1 MSWEIVWVLIIV
13 LAMIGALMK
22 EIARPGI
29 IFLFVLSLLLVTGII
44 TPQQGLKGFA
54 NQGMLTVGLLCIV
67 AGAVQQTGI
76 VDRFVE
82 GVLSKGRTP
91 RGSLM
96 KMLVPS
102 AFMSGFLN
110 NTPIVA
116 TFSPLVKRWCE
127 KYDLAPS
134 KFLLPLSYATI
145 IGGTI
150 TLIGT
155 STNLV
160 VHGLLLER
168 GYAGFHFFQLAL
180 IGIPATIAVT
190 IFILTVGIKILP
202 DRKPPLFYQKE
213 GRRKYMLKL
222 EITPDYKHLGDTLKR
237 AGFINDPSLQLL
249 ALLPN
254 GESESREAGEHH
266 ILEPG
271 DCLVVY
277 GDLTQIAML
286 ENTDGLDIRTET
298 SEHKKAEEPG
308 DRKLMEVMVTHYSN
322 ILFTKLKDIFF
333 DQRFD
338 AAIIGI
344 HRYDESYSPEMKE
357 MVVKPGDTLLLLAGP
372 EFEQKTS
379 SHNDFHVLKNSVNP
393 FLKGPR
399 WKSWLPLVMM
409 MLMVGLAALQIIPIF
424 YAALIAVAGLLLT
437 GSLSLKDAHRYLPYE
452 VLIVIAAAFGLGE
465 AMMSTGAAP
474 LLAEQMIDWFMP
486 FGVLGVFTALYVLT
500 NMFTEVVTNNAAA
513 IVMLPVALETADILS
528 VSPLAAA
535 VIVAIAASASFITP
549 IGYQTNLFVYTQ
561 GGYRFT
567 DFMKIGVP
575 VSLIVM
581 VITISIT
588 WTVWG

>member
-1 MSWEIVWVLIIV
+1 MSWEIAWVLIIV
-13 LAMIGALMK
+13 LAMVGALMK
-22 EIARPGI
+22 EIARPSI
-29 IFLFVLSLLLVTGII
+29 IFLFVLSLLLVTGLI

-96 KMLVPS
+96 RMLVPS
-102 AFMSGFLN
+102 ALMSGFLN

-202 DRKPPLFYQKE
+202 ARKPPLFYQKE

-222 EITPDYKHLGDTLKR
+222 EITPAYKHLGETLKR
-237 AGFINDPSLQLL
+237 AGFINDPSMQLL
-249 ALLPN
+249 AVIPKDAP
-254 GESESREAGEHH
+254 GSREVGEHH
-266 ILEPG
+266 VLEPG

-277 GDLTQIAML
+277 GDLAQVAVL
-286 ENTDGLDIRTET
+286 ENIEGLNIKTEANEAQA
-298 SEHKKAEEPG
+298 SEQPKE
-308 DRKLMEVMVTHYSN
+308 RKLMEVMVTHYSN

-379 SHNDFHVLKNSVNP
+379 AHNDFHVLKNSVNP

-409 MLMVGLAALQIIPIF
+409 VLMVVLAALQIIPIF
-424 YAALIAVAGLLLT
+424 YAALIAVAGLLVT
-437 GSLSLKDAHRYLPYE
+437 GSLSLTDVHRYIPYE

-465 AMMSTGAAP
+465 AMMSTGAAS
-474 LLAEQMIDWFMP
+474 LLAEQMIEWFMP

-500 NMFTEVVTNNAAA
+500 NIFTEVVTNNAAA
-513 IVMLPVALETADILS
+513 IVMLPVALETVDILS
-528 VSPLAAA
+528 VSPVAAA

-581 VITISIT
+581 TITISIT